1 MRLLLVEDNLELA
14 RSLVQLLSQS
24 AYVVEHARTGE
35 EASSL
40 LDTQTYDLVLLD
52 LNLPGIKGQHLL
64 KRIRSHDADLPVLII
79 SALNES
85 KTIVENLDLGADD
98 YITKPL
104 QIDELEARI
113 RTLIR
118 RVNGKKSPV
127 IHCGS
132 LSYDTNSKMFRNH
145 EQIIDLTPKEHA
157 VLELLILKLG
167 KTISKQEFINSLYS
181 INDFVSPSALEI
193 YTTRIRKKIQG
204 SGAQIIT
211 LRGLGYMLSFVPNE
225 NPSI

>member
-1 MRLLLVEDNLELA
+1 MKLLLVEDNQELA

-24 AYVVEHARTGE
+24 AYVVEYAKCGE
-35 EASSL
+35 DASLL
-40 LDTQTYDLVLLD
+40 LDTQTYDLILLD
-52 LNLPGIKGQHLL
+52 LNLPGIKGQNLL
-64 KRIRSHDADLPVLII
+64 KRIRAKNIDMPVLII
-79 SALNES
+79 SAQNDS

-98 YITKPL
+98 YITKPF
-104 QIDELEARI
+104 QIDELEARM

-127 IHCGS
+127 ISCVS
-132 LSYDTNSKMFRNH
+132 LIYDTNSKIFKNH
-145 EQIIDLTPKEHA
+145 DQIIDLTPKEHA

-211 LRGLGYMLSFVPNE
+211 LRGLGYMLSFIPNE